1 MKTLMV
7 ISEAPPITSGVS
19 RVAEKLTQGLERRG
33 HHVDVLSLQDVPRW
47 EWGEVRISSMPLK
60 LRQIKDRLLDYDL
73 IHLHGPVPTFSDVF
87 LLWGLRGLGAERP
100 QLVYTHHAPVDLRTL
115 PFRPFVALYNGFQER
130 LARLADHVVAS
141 TPTYARRLARFV
153 PDEKLSVIPWGVD
166 YAKFVGPVH
175 RESPFTVVYL
185 GQLRPYK
192 GLSVLLDAAAG
203 LEDTRV
209 WVIGDGHLADQS
221 RQRATDLGLTEAKFW
236 GRLPDC
242 QVRRVLQQSHVIVLP
257 SVTRSEAFGIV
268 LLEGMAAGL
277 VPVASDLPG
286 VADVVGSEGFTF
298 PAGDVRALKQVLV
311 HLRDNPVQRSR
322 RATLAQAKAKA
333 FSWERVVLGYDW
345 IFTQLI
351 SQSQVT
357 KPLPDPTGFANRAYS
372 TQSSSWQ

>member
-19 RVAEKLTQGLERRG
+19 RVAEKLTRGLERRG
-33 HHVDVLSLQDVPRW
+33 HDVDILSLQDVPRW
-47 EWGEVRISSMPLK
+47 EWGEVRISSMLIK
-60 LRQIKDRLLDYDL
+60 LRQIKNRLTDYDL

-87 LLWGLRGLGAERP
+87 LLWGLRGLGSKRP

-115 PFRPFVALYNGFQER
+115 PLRPFISLYNGLQER

-153 PDEKLSVIPWGVD
+153 PGRKMSVIPWGVEF
-166 YAKFVGPVH
+166 AKFAGPVH
-175 RESPFTVVYL
+175 RDTPFTVVYL
-185 GQLRPYK
+185 GQIRPYK
-192 GLSVLLDAAAG
+192 GLSVLLNAAAG
-203 LEDTRV
+203 LKNTRV

-221 RQRATDLGLTEAKFW
+221 RQQATGLGLTQAKFW
-236 GRLPDC
+236 GSLPDPH
-242 QVRRVLQQSHVIVLP
+242 VRHLLRQSHVIVLP

-286 VADVVGSEGFTF
+286 VADVVGNEGFTF
-298 PAGDVRALKQVLV
+298 PAGDVGALKQVLV
-311 HLRDNPVQRSR
+311 YLRDNPASRSR
-322 RATLAQAKAKA
+322 LATQAQTKAKA
-333 FSWERVVLGYDW
+333 FSWDRVVLAYDW
-345 IFTQLI
+345 IFTQLV

-357 KPLPDPTGFANRAYS
+357 KPLPGPTAFANRAYS
-372 TQSSSWQ
+372 TRASSWQ